1 MKVDFDVT
9 GPCPRCGTKMT
20 GIAKHNAYG
29 RKHRVADTGIFGWSP
44 CPSGCPEWYTPDT
57 VIYVGIR
64 TTLEKEETK

>member
-1 MKVDFDVT
+1 
-9 GPCPRCGTKMT
+9 MT